1 MVSAA
6 SGQAKL
12 KASDLLK
19 QYRHR
24 EDEEAEEEELFYRRL
39 FAQRTAHLPGNGWCA
54 DWIMWFKNNHPLLAL
69 CCRDKRN
76 PVGLWPRLVIL
87 LTSISLGLICTNLI
101 YLYFRSHPESNVILL
116 VFEAGASNEEG
127 ERKSFQVTTESVVVW
142 TFGSILHSLFDLGIW
157 HLNGCACC
165 INSIFAKIGP
175 IVSIA
180 LSASLCAFSTLVIL
194 WRANYE
200 DGKYDVTSEVTELE
214 EEDNS
219 WLDLELP
226 TRLDSFEFLLT
237 YWIEL
242 FTVWVS
248 MEGRS

>member
-1 MVSAA
+1 M
-6 SGQAKL
+6 
-12 KASDLLK
+12 
-19 QYRHR
+19 
-24 EDEEAEEEELFYRRL
+24 
-39 FAQRTAHLPGNGWCA
+39 
-54 DWIMWFKNNHPLLAL
+54 
-69 CCRDKRN
+69 
-76 PVGLWPRLVIL
+76 
-87 LTSISLGLICTNLI
+87 
-101 YLYFRSHPESNVILL
+101 
-116 VFEAGASNEEG
+116 
-127 ERKSFQVTTESVVVW
+127 
-142 TFGSILHSLFDLGIW
+142 
-157 HLNGCACC
+157 NGCACC

-200 DGKYDVTSEVTELE
+200 DGKYDITSEVTELE

-226 TRLDSFEFLLT
+226 TRLDSFEFLVT

-248 MEGRS
+248 FERSDCLCFFLLI

>member
-1 MVSAA
+1 MCYCWWLFIY
-6 SGQAKL
+6 K
-12 KASDLLK
+12 
-19 QYRHR
+19 R
-24 EDEEAEEEELFYRRL
+24 E
-39 FAQRTAHLPGNGWCA
+39 
-54 DWIMWFKNNHPLLAL
+54 WI
-69 CCRDKRN
+69 
-76 PVGLWPRLVIL
+76 
-87 LTSISLGLICTNLI
+87 LTQTL
-101 YLYFRSHPESNVILL
+101 R
-116 VFEAGASNEEG
+116 
-127 ERKSFQVTTESVVVW
+127 
-142 TFGSILHSLFDLGIW
+142 

-165 INSIFAKIGP
+165 INSVFAKIGP